1 MDRRNFVK
9 ALMAGGVLGAS
20 SQAVQAASQLF
31 TPGAMQPVMIVGQSG
46 LPQASEL
53 IAGLEQVLSAA
64 GLPHEKATATGNEL
78 LTFSPVAAFLDRRPG
93 SYLLGVMDDSAAM
106 IFQELAAARGAG
118 CLVSTHHR
126 FVDQKVRHCCT
137 SAGLE
142 VSVAWSDSLPAHA
155 HRIGR
160 LYADL
165 VGGPGLMPDQVA
177 QFSRVG
183 SIVAAPAS
191 LVSFLIRT

>member
-9 ALMAGGVLGAS
+9 ALMAGGVLSAS
-20 SQAVQAASQLF
+20 TQAVQAASQLF
-31 TPGAMQPVMIVGQSG
+31 THGANQPVMIVGQSG

-53 IAGLEQVLSAA
+53 ITGLKHVLSAA
-64 GLPHEKATATGNEL
+64 GLQHEIATATGNEL
-78 LTFSPVAAFLDRRPG
+78 LAFSPVAALLDRRPG

-106 IFQELAAARGAG
+106 IFQELAATRGAG

-137 SAGLE
+137 SAGQD
-142 VSVAWSDSLPAHA
+142 VSIAWSDSLPSQA

-160 LYADL
+160 LYAAL
-165 VGGPGLMPDQVA
+165 VSGSGLMSDQIA

-183 SIVAAPAS
+183 SIVAKPSS